1 MFKSKH
7 SGWTY
12 DLKRTP
18 FGGGGF
24 TNFLAEID
32 PVEAFKGAANSMADE
47 QFRQSDWVSEN
58 GWILPVAL
66 ATFGYA
72 AGAAVGEGAVAG
84 AGGATAAD
92 GTIFAAGEAIP
103 AGTTLSGGT
112 AVGAAGEGALTTSEV
127 LGSSGFTPSA
137 GSSFVI
143 EPGTAYTTGSAA
155 AGGGASAITPTSGAD
170 AVLNSPTQISNL
182 TPPGAG
188 NFGTIT
194 PPLEGSGAIPGAGAL
209 TNASGL
215 TGAMPAGVMV
225 GDGTLGT
232 TIGQSYMAAAPGQF
246 ALNASGAA
254 IPAGASGIAGTVPS
268 SGLSASD
275 ILNNVKRAKNLSDAL
290 KQGASSGLSNS
301 LGQLAQGANPQGQA
315 LGAAVRGNP
324 NPFTFSPQQPIQD
337 AKPLD
342 LASLANL
349 LKQG

>member
-7 SGWTY
+7 SGWTFAGT
-12 DLKRTP
+12 RTP
-18 FGGGGF
+18 FGPGGSIGNAF
-24 TNFLAEID
+24 GLGDALASIDPGPAIGKGLAEVDTTVNRELPGGWALPAAIAIAYATGYID
-32 PVEAFKGAANSMADE
+32 PSLFASEAAAAAGAEAGAGAIATEAGQTAFFEALASGATSTEAVSAGLSAD
-47 QFRQSDWVSEN
+47 
-58 GWILPVAL
+58 AL
-66 ATFGYA
+66 ATGA
-72 AGAAVGEGAVAG
+72 GLGAADAVT
-84 AGGATAAD
+84 AT
-92 GTIFAAGEAIP
+92 P
-103 AGTTLSGGT
+103 
-112 AVGAAGEGALTTSEV
+112 
-127 LGSSGFTPSA
+127 
-137 GSSFVI
+137 
-143 EPGTAYTTGSAA
+143 
-155 AGGGASAITPTSGAD
+155 GAD

-194 PPLEGSGAIPGAGAL
+194 PPTAGAVTGAG
-209 TNASGL
+209 GL
-215 TGAMPAGVMV
+215 TGGMGAGTMV

-232 TIGQSYMAAAPGQF
+232 TIGQSYMAAGPGQF
-246 ALNASGAA
+246 AVNASGSA

-275 ILNNVKRAKNLSDAL
+275 VINNAKRAKNLSDAL

>member
-7 SGWTY
+7 SGWTFAGT
-12 DLKRTP
+12 RTP
-18 FGGGGF
+18 FGGGGDIF
-24 TNFLAEID
+24 QSAGNTVSGWD
-32 PVEAFKGAANSMADE
+32 PHVTEGVGDYL
-47 QFRQSDWVSEN
+47 SEN
-58 GWILPVAL
+58 GWMIPL
-66 ATFGYA
+66 AMITAG
-72 AGAAVGEGAVAG
+72 AGAALGGGVVAGEVVGEGAIAG

-92 GTIFAAGEAIP
+92 GTVFAAGSTIP
-103 AGTTLSGGT
+103 AGTTMAEGS
-112 AVGAAGEGALTTSEV
+112 VIAAGETSAAGISGGGA
-127 LGSSGFTPSA
+127 FTPSA
-137 GSSFVI
+137 GSGASFVVD
-143 EPGTAYTTGSAA
+143 PSAAYT
-155 AGGGASAITPTSGAD
+155 AGGATGGASAVTATPGAD

-194 PPLEGSGAIPGAGAL
+194 PPTAGAVTGAG
-209 TNASGL
+209 GL
-215 TGAMPAGVMV
+215 TGGMGAGTMV

-232 TIGQSYMAAAPGQF
+232 TIGQSYMSAGPGQF
-246 ALNASGAA
+246 ALNASGSA

-275 ILNNVKRAKNLSDAL
+275 VINNAKRAKNLSDAL